1 MCFWRFTTFAI
12 TSAIATSPAWRAK
25 CPQTSSWT
33 SGRAAPSPTWRTSPD
48 PAPVCQSRW
57 DEPPVTRPAAASG
70 CLNIQHTCPKP
81 QVDTFPSLSLRPPLC
96 VPSERIVV
104 TRARWMCHYSSGNT
118 RHLWPAFTQH
128 SRQLQRHRCANAHAH
143 MHSHTHTHALTV
155 FHVWKNTALCREA
168 AWKVTKTCITSGSA
182 GNNTYT
188 QPRTHTQHLQKS
200 QILKLE
206 SYLVNVWLLAS
217 YVKIKNGS

>member
-57 DEPPVTRPAAASG
+57 DEPPVIRPAAASG

-81 QVDTFPSLSLRPPLC
+81 QVDTFPSLYLRPPLC

-143 MHSHTHTHALTV
+143 MHSHTHTRTRADCIPCVKKHGTV
-155 FHVWKNTALCREA
+155 QGGCMKGNKDLRNVCICRKQHVHTA
-168 AWKVTKTCITSGSA
+168 
-182 GNNTYT
+182 
-188 QPRTHTQHLQKS
+188 
-200 QILKLE
+200 
-206 SYLVNVWLLAS
+206 
-217 YVKIKNGS
+217 